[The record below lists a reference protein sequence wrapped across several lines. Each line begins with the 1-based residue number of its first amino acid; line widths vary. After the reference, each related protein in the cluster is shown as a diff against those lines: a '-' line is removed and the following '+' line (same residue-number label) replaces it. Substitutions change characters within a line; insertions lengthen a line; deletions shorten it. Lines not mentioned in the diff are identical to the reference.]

1 MIMEKNIILD
11 VKNLTKVFGNK
22 TDSYTAVDDLS
33 FEISE
38 GEVLGLLGPN
48 GAGKTTTIQMLLGV
62 MDATQ
67 GVIRYFDQPFPKE
80 REKILKQI
88 NFSSTYISMPW
99 LFTLD
104 EILDVYARLYEIPD
118 RKKRIDKLLGEF
130 EIEHLRKRQFAVLSA
145 GEKTRLFLVKA
156 FLNYPKLIL
165 LDEPTASLD
174 PDIAIKIRR
183 FLKKE
188 KAKYNV
194 SMLFTSHN
202 MSEVEE
208 MCDRV
213 MIMKSGKIIDQDTP
227 ENLAKK
233 ICNSQIELLIIKDSK
248 PAEKYFNEKQYKYT
262 VASDRFV
269 ISLEEHRIAEFLQ
282 TLTSQNIRYEE
293 ININKPTLEDYFLEV
308 LKEKYD

>member
-1 MIMEKNIILD
+1 MQNNNILE
-11 VKNLTKVFGNK
+11 VKNLTKKFERF
-22 TDSYTAVDDLS
+22 TAVDDLS
-33 FEISE
+33 FEITE

-62 MDATQ
+62 MEATG
-67 GVIRYFDQPFPKE
+67 GVIKYFNKPFPKE
-80 REKILKQI
+80 REQILKQI

-99 LFTLD
+99 YFSPD
-104 EILDVYARLYEIPD
+104 EILDIYGRLYEIPD
-118 RKKRIDKLLGEF
+118 RKKRIDKLLAEF
-130 EIEHLRKRQFAVLSA
+130 EIEHLRKRQFSMLSA

-165 LDEPTASLD
+165 LDEPTSSLD
-174 PDIAIKIRR
+174 PDIAIKIRK

-188 KAKYNV
+188 KAEYNV

-213 MIMKSGKIIDQDTP
+213 MIMKSGKIIDRDTP

-233 ICNSQIELLIIKDSK
+233 LHHTQIELLIMKDSK
-248 PAEKYFNEKQYKYT
+248 LAENYFKEKQFKYT
-262 VASDRFV
+262 AERDRFV
-269 ISLEEHRIAEFLQ
+269 ISLEEKHIAEFLQ
-282 TLTSQNIRYEE
+282 TLYSQNIKYDE
-293 ININKPTLEDYFLEV
+293 INITKPTLEDYFLEV
-308 LKEKYD
+308 LKIKYD

>member
-1 MIMEKNIILD
+1 MEKEIILE
-11 VKNLTKVFGNK
+11 VKNLTKKFNSFV
-22 TDSYTAVDDLS
+22 AVDDLS
-33 FEISE
+33 FEIRE

-62 MDATQ
+62 MEATH
-67 GVIRYFDQPFPKE
+67 GIIRYFNKPFPKE
-80 REKILKQI
+80 REEILKQI

-104 EILDVYARLYEIPD
+104 EILDIYARLYEVPD
-118 RKKRIDKLLGEF
+118 KKKRIDKLLREF
-130 EIEHLRKRQFAVLSA
+130 EIEHLRKKQFAVLSA
-145 GEKTRLFLVKA
+145 GEKTRLFLAKA

-174 PDIAIKIRR
+174 PDIAIKIRK

-188 KAKYNV
+188 KAEYNV

-213 MIMKSGKIIDQDTP
+213 MIIKSGKIIDQDTP

-233 ICNSQIELLIIKDSK
+233 LHHSQIELLIIKDAK
-248 PAEKYFNEKQYKYT
+248 QAENYFKENNFKYT
-262 VASDRFV
+262 VDRDRFV
-269 ISLEEHRIAEFLQ
+269 ISLEEKHIAEFLQ
-282 TLTSQNIRYEE
+282 TLTTQNIKYEE

-308 LKEKYD
+308 LKLRSDS

>member
-1 MIMEKNIILD
+1 MQNNNILE
-11 VKNLTKVFGNK
+11 VKNLTKKFERF
-22 TDSYTAVDDLS
+22 TAVDDLS
-33 FEISE
+33 FEITE

-62 MDATQ
+62 MEATQ
-67 GVIRYFDQPFPKE
+67 GIIRYFNKPFPKE
-80 REKILKQI
+80 REEILKQI

-99 LFTLD
+99 YFSPD
-104 EILDVYARLYEIPD
+104 EILDIYGRLYEIPD
-118 RKKRIDKLLGEF
+118 RKKRIDKLLAEF
-130 EIEHLRKRQFAVLSA
+130 EIEHLRKRRFSVLSA

-174 PDIAIKIRR
+174 PDIAIKIRK

-188 KAKYNV
+188 KAEYNV

-233 ICNSQIELLIIKDSK
+233 LHHTQVELLIIKDSK
-248 PAEKYFNEKQYKYT
+248 LAENYFQEKQFKYT
-262 VASDRFV
+262 AERDRFV
-269 ISLEEHRIAEFLQ
+269 ISLEEKHIAEFLQ
-282 TLTSQNIRYEE
+282 TLSSQNIKYEE
-293 ININKPTLEDYFLEV
+293 INISKPTLEDYFLEV
-308 LKEKYD
+308 LKIQYD